1 LIVAYVLAK
10 AEAGKD
16 SEVFREAKK
25 ISRVRQAIPTPELDH
40 VKQRRRGFAGDIGT
54 DQSSCLRVSHLHQAR
69 PLWSLFQPVLALSN
83 LVSKFLEFEW

>member
-1 LIVAYVLAK
+1 MLAK

-54 DQSSCLRVSHLHQAR
+54 DQSSCLRVSHLAPGEAIMVTVSAR
-69 PLWSLFQPVLALSN
+69 SGPVQPCV
-83 LVSKFLEFEW
+83 